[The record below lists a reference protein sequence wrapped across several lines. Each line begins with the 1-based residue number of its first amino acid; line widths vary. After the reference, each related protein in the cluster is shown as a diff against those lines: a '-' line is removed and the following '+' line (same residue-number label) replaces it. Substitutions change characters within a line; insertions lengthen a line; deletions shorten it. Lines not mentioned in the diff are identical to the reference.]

1 MAKLF
6 GSTKTTG
13 IVQPSSPCPA
23 VKKCPPRPE
32 VVKACDSETYLLMQ
46 MARTAIM
53 CARVV
58 VEDDEGHELLK
69 NILETVSGDLDKYFN
84 GGE

>member
-13 IVQPSSPCPA
+13 TVQ
-23 VKKCPPRPE
+23 PPRPWPT
-32 VVKACDSETYLLMQ
+32 VKRHDSETYLLMQ

-84 GGE
+84 KGE